1 MLLPAPRVSSTAS
14 VANELPFDDAALS
27 ADLRAYRARVRAGAP
42 RQYRCWQEIGKRE
55 MEKLRYIIADPR
67 AHDAPEDSDL
77 WCLLMSWALA
87 DEIMATGNPHS
98 LYSALHGLRCG
109 LARIQIEGQTAR
121 LLPGLWG
128 KDDYERARRDYLVPH
143 REVLQAL
150 LQRLGKWAWEKEQR
164 EGSRILQE
172 AML

>member
-1 MLLPAPRVSSTAS
+1 MDRNS
-14 VANELPFDDAALS
+14 DADAQQ
-27 ADLRAYRARVRAGAP
+27 REYRDRVRAGAP
-42 RQYRCWQEIGKRE
+42 RLYRCWQQKGRRE
-55 MEKLRYIIADPR
+55 MEKLKYIIADPR

-87 DEIMATGNPHS
+87 DEIMATQNTGS

-109 LARIQIEGQTAR
+109 LARSQIEGQTAR

-128 KDDYERARRDYLVPH
+128 VDDYEKLKHQYLVPH
-143 REVLQAL
+143 REALHGL
-150 LQRLGKWAWEKEQR
+150 LQRLGRWAWEKAQR
-164 EGSRILQE
+164 EDTPVLQE